1 MCLFSSPAYYSSLLF
16 CFYFCPPQICKMC
29 SFVVEMSNDSMHLS
43 QTSFFFQSIDF
54 YTILPIYNSQRIISK
69 NKRVLLQTKKMVQ
82 VGPFSTEFCI
92 SIPLPTTRFPEKNRP
107 FGTVLHILSIFSPQ
121 WCDHQTKQTKDET
134 KLLDET
140 VTHSA

>member
-1 MCLFSSPAYYSSLLF
+1 
-16 CFYFCPPQICKMC
+16 
-29 SFVVEMSNDSMHLS
+29 
-43 QTSFFFQSIDF
+43 
-54 YTILPIYNSQRIISK
+54 
-69 NKRVLLQTKKMVQ
+69 MVQ

-107 FGTVLHILSIFSPQ
+107 FGTVLHILFIFSPQ

-134 KLLDET
+134 KLLDEP